1 MANLGK
7 NEYMNKQNLKMAFD
21 FFDENNDGNIS
32 INELKRIFSN
42 SKEQSELEHIIEEA
56 DLNND
61 GQVTVL

>member
-1 MANLGK
+1 
-7 NEYMNKQNLKMAFD
+7 MNKQNLKMAFD